1 MQLLLGLGGNI
12 GSPEE
17 AFREALLAL
26 GLEHE
31 ILALSRVYRTRSVGP
46 AQPDFL
52 NLAAVL
58 DLGCPPSEFLES
70 CRHLETDV
78 GRDRKREERWGPR
91 VLDLDLLLAESVVC
105 RGPSLVLPHPRF
117 HERAF
122 ALSPAAEV
130 ASDWMHP
137 ILGLTVGDLADAALR
152 EDPEAIIEVSNFEF
166 SILDS

>member
-17 AFREALLAL
+17 AFRAALLSL

-31 ILALSRVYRTRSVGP
+31 ILALSHLYRTRPVGP
-46 AQPDFL
+46 EQPDFF

-70 CRHLETDV
+70 CRRLEADA
-78 GRDRKREERWGPR
+78 GRDRESEQRWGPR

-122 ALSPAAEV
+122 ALAPAAEV
-130 ASDWMHP
+130 AQDWMHP
-137 ILGLTVGDLADAALR
+137 ILGLTVGDLADTALR
-152 EDPEAIIEVSNFEF
+152 ADPEAIIEVLSFEF
-166 SILDS
+166 

>member
-12 GSPEE
+12 GYSEE
-17 AFREALLAL
+17 AFRAALLSL

-31 ILALSRVYRTRSVGP
+31 ILALSRLYRTRPVGP
-46 AQPDFL
+46 EQPDFL

-58 DLGCPPSEFLES
+58 DLGHPPSEFLES
-70 CRHLETDV
+70 CRILEAAA

-91 VLDLDLLLAESVVC
+91 VLDLDLLLAKSVVF

-122 ALSPAAEV
+122 ALAPAAEV
-130 ASDWMHP
+130 AKDWIHP
-137 ILGLTVGDLADAALR
+137 ILGVTVGDLADAALQ
-152 EDPEAIIEVSNFEF
+152 EDPEAIIGISSIEF
-166 SILDS
+166 